1 MQAIESGA
9 PAANAR
15 YASSVI
21 RKAADIIDE
30 TVKAGEEWTVY
41 DALRRATDE
50 YRAMEAERNNTERS
64 CGMVALLKDIG
75 KFVKDHP
82 SANDVHFPGEW
93 SPVGTWSSNVD
104 PKTVTSTLREAA
116 PAIAEDVR
124 QWTERVEAARRKVQA
139 LNLSEEE
146 VLEEVRKTRGK

>member
-41 DALRRATDE
+41 EALRQATDE
-50 YRAMEAERNNTERS
+50 YRATEAERDETQRS
-64 CGMVALLKDIG
+64 YGMVALLKDIG
-75 KFVKDHP
+75 KFVRGRP
-82 SANDVHFPGEW
+82 SANDVHFPSGW
-93 SPVGTWSSNVD
+93 GLVGTWSNSVGL
-104 PKTVTSTLREAA
+104 KTVTSTLREAA
-116 PAIAEDVR
+116 PVIGEDIR
-124 QWTERVEAARRKVQA
+124 QWTARVEAARRKVQA
-139 LNLSEEE
+139 LNLNEEE
-146 VLEEVRKTRGK
+146 VLEEVRQVRGK